1 MVSVS
6 VGRQMKLSSTCAYKG
21 CYHEIISAQSP
32 ALPRLAELPPSP
44 ADMKHIKHI
53 KHPTS
58 SLQQSH
64 SSIFFSSNIH

>member
-6 VGRQMKLSSTCAYKG
+6 VGRQMKLSSMRLQG
-21 CYHEIISAQSP
+21 L
-32 ALPRLAELPPSP
+32 LPRNNLRSKSGTRLAELPPSP
-44 ADMKHIKHI
+44 ADMKHI

-64 SSIFFSSNIH
+64 SSIFFSSNLH